1 MSSFFACAQR
11 VKRADRV
18 VALVLAVALAAEAV
32 AEGLEPIAVAV
43 PAFAGMGLLLAL
55 RRIAPLACLLGGAA
69 LQLGWVMAGVPLH
82 RSVLPLVFLVLA
94 LWAVGL
100 HEESRRAVA
109 GLLGTLGLVALAVLA
124 ARANGESFDATDLP
138 YVGLLVIAPWI
149 AARAMRR
156 RVHEAVRLERRAEH
170 LQAESELAATR
181 ERARIARELH
191 DVIAH
196 SLSLMVVQ
204 ANAAEEVCK
213 RDPPSALAAVRAVQ
227 ETGRQALVEMSR
239 LVGLLRADGDEAGL
253 SPQPRLDELGALIA
267 QVRQAGLSV
276 SLHVAGD
283 HRALPLGVELTAYR
297 VVQEG
302 LTNVRKHAGGAHTDV
317 TLRYGADA
325 LEIDVVDEGPGIGNG
340 HGGGHGLIGMRE
352 RVFVFGGDLAAG
364 PTPGGGFA
372 VHARLP
378 LEPRT

>member
-1 MSSFFACAQR
+1 
-11 VKRADRV
+11 
-18 VALVLAVALAAEAV
+18 
-32 AEGLEPIAVAV
+32 
-43 PAFAGMGLLLAL
+43 
-55 RRIAPLACLLGGAA
+55 
-69 LQLGWVMAGVPLH
+69 
-82 RSVLPLVFLVLA
+82 
-94 LWAVGL
+94 
-100 HEESRRAVA
+100 
-109 GLLGTLGLVALAVLA
+109 
-124 ARANGESFDATDLP
+124 
-138 YVGLLVIAPWI
+138 
-149 AARAMRR
+149 
-156 RVHEAVRLERRAEH
+156 
-170 LQAESELAATR
+170 
-181 ERARIARELH
+181 LH